1 MFIIHDN
8 LSVAYQCCSTTLRIV
23 LKYRNSDELVEQL
36 NTALAVLMT
45 EFIQT
50 NNIKE
55 LQVCVRLQ
63 NYFIDFVVFFL
74 I

>member
-63 NYFIDFVVFFL
+63 NYFIDFVVFF
-74 I
+74 